1 MLMSSVTSPIL
12 QLVQMSLIQCEVE
25 TDVYNKSKK
34 FNKLI
39 GNNVRNLKQCTTVSS
54 QKAD

>member
-1 MLMSSVTSPIL
+1 MCHSSPIL
-12 QLVQMSLIQCEVE
+12 QLVQMRLIQCEVE
-25 TDVYNKSKK
+25 MDVYNKSKK

-39 GNNVRNLKQCTTVSS
+39 GNNVRDLKQYTIVSS